1 MADENKKTSGLEG
14 SEAEAL
20 RLADALGQSEE
31 RLKQINAIATEAKDS
46 FSSMVEKISDSA
58 RSGGDFTNSIKNSA
72 SLVKGMQNDAKL
84 LAGFNK
90 DNLKTEKDH
99 AKLEKR
105 KATFKNKMV
114 ELDSQIKFLTEARV
128 NALANERD
136 AINSTLKDLT
146 AAKSQAEE
154 LADSFEEIAEANTKI
169 NKESK
174 FFDNMS
180 EFTSQIPGMSKM
192 FGEFGNAA
200 KAARE
205 AAAEGGNAFSAGA
218 AQLTGAFGKLAT
230 GFFVGTF
237 IKGLFEGD
245 QRVTDL
251 SRNLNISRGR
261 AAALNNEFNAIGAST
276 QGLVGED
283 IMKATTG
290 VADALGISAKL
301 SKETAVGF
309 ATATQKLGLS
319 VQEAN
324 ALNNISAATGTNL
337 KDFNNSL
344 IGQVKIQND
353 VQGSAI
359 RYQDVM
365 KDIAS
370 ASAATQL
377 TTANMPGGIAKAAYE
392 ARKLGLNFDTL
403 NNSAGGLLDF
413 ENSIAAEM
421 EAELLLGRNLNLDKA
436 RAAALAGDQATLAA
450 ELARELGSAEEFGK
464 LNVIQQEALAKAMG
478 MSREEVA
485 QTFINQKAMAA
496 FSDVEGQTLD
506 DKVRSEYKRISNME
520 EGAKKQAEMAKL
532 QKKTG
537 NSETLRQLKNQ
548 SAAEAQA
555 EAMKKMTEAVQKM
568 SYLLEPITEF
578 FQRISNSASEIFTFI
593 GKFGMKFQA
602 LGKTISK
609 SLVTP
614 MSKAFKGLKGFGKFL
629 GGGIFKSAGKVGV
642 KSLLKKIP
650 ILGALVGI
658 GLAYKRVKEGDY
670 FGAGAELLSGIVSI
684 FPGIGTAASVAI
696 DGGLAAYDM
705 GYMGDRQGHMDKM
718 NGVKTDTAEDFISR
732 PGQPIQKFRAD
743 DIIMGG
749 TKLTGNGDSSQ
760 VVNLLNELITV
771 VKKGGDVY
779 LDGSKVGSALALGA
793 KLSN

>member
-1 MADENKKTSGLEG
+1 MADDNKNEAGLAGTEK
-14 SEAEAL
+14 EAV

-46 FSSMVEKISDSA
+46 FSSMVEKISQSA
-58 RSGGDFTNSIKNSA
+58 RSSGDFTNSLKNSA

-105 KATFKNKMV
+105 KAAFKNKIV
-114 ELDSQIKFLTEARV
+114 ELDSQIKFLAEARV
-128 NALANERD
+128 NAAEDERQ
-136 AINSTLKDLT
+136 AINNTLKELT
-146 AAKSQAEE
+146 EAKSKAQE
-154 LADSFEEIAEANTKI
+154 LAESFQEIAEANTKI
-169 NKESK
+169 NKESQ

-180 EFTSQIPGMSKM
+180 DFTSQIPGMSKM

-205 AAAEGGNAFSAGA
+205 AASEGGNAFAAGA
-218 AQLTGAFGKLAT
+218 KQMTGAFGKLAM

-276 QGLVGED
+276 AGLVGED
-283 IMKATTG
+283 IMKATTS

-301 SKETAVGF
+301 SRQTAIGF
-309 ATATQKLGLS
+309 ATATEKLGLS
-319 VQEAN
+319 VLEAT

-337 KDFNNSL
+337 QDFNNSL
-344 IGQVKIQND
+344 IGRVKLQND
-353 VQGSAI
+353 AQGQAI

-365 KDIAS
+365 KDIAGT
-370 ASAATQL
+370 SAATQM
-377 TTANMPGGIAKAAYE
+377 TTSKFPGGLAKAAYE

-421 EAELLLGRNLNLDKA
+421 EAELLLGRDLNLDKA
-436 RAAALAGDQATLAA
+436 RAAALSGDQATLAA
-450 ELARELGSAEEFGK
+450 ELAKNLGSAAEFSD
-464 LNVIQQEALAKAMG
+464 LSVLQQESLAKALG

-496 FSDVEGQTLD
+496 FSDVEGATLD
-506 DKVRSEYKRISNME
+506 EKVRAEFKRVDGMA
-520 EGAKKQAEMAKL
+520 EGVEKQKEMAKL
-532 QKKTG
+532 QEKTG
-537 NSETLRQLKNQ
+537 NSEQLRQLKNQ

-555 EAMKKMTEAVQKM
+555 EAMKQMAESVQKL
-568 SYLLEPITEF
+568 SGLLEPITAF
-578 FQRISNSASEIFTFI
+578 FQKISSATAEIFGFI
-593 GKFGMKFQA
+593 GKMGSKFMA
-602 LGKTISK
+602 IGKVLGEF
-609 SLVTP
+609 LVKP
-614 MSKAFKGLKGFGKFL
+614 IGKAFKSFKGFGKFL
-629 GGGIFKSAGKVGV
+629 GGGIFKSAGKVGI

-650 ILGALVGI
+650 ILGALIGM
-658 GLAYKRVKEGDY
+658 GLAYKRYKEGDWL
-670 FGAGAELLSGIVSI
+670 GAGGELLSGLVSI
-684 FPGIGTAASVAI
+684 FPGIGTVASVAI
-696 DGGLAAYDM
+696 DGALAARDM
-705 GYMGDRQGHMDKM
+705 GYIGDRQGTLDDAKA
-718 NGVKTDTAEDFISR
+718 NKDTAADFISR

-749 TKLTGNGDSSQ
+749 TKLTGGNDNTQ
-760 VVNLLNELITV
+760 VTSLLKELLTAV
-771 VKKGGDVY
+771 QAGGDVIM
-779 LDGSKVGSALALGA
+779 DGNKVGSTLALGV

>member
-1 MADENKKTSGLEG
+1 MADENKKITGLG
-14 SEAEAL
+14 DSEAEAL

-128 NALANERD
+128 NATVEERD

-146 AAKSQAEE
+146 IAKDKAGE

-205 AAAEGGNAFSAGA
+205 AAAEGGNSFAAGA
-218 AQLTGAFGKLAT
+218 KQLTGAFGKLAT

-276 QGLVGED
+276 PGLVGED
-283 IMKATTG
+283 IMKATTS

-301 SKETAVGF
+301 SRETAIGF
-309 ATATQKLGLS
+309 ATATEKLGLS
-319 VQEAN
+319 VQEAT

-337 KDFNNSL
+337 QDFNNSL
-344 IGQVKIQND
+344 IGRVKLQND
-353 VQGSAI
+353 AQGQAI

-377 TTANMPGGIAKAAYE
+377 TTANMPGGLAKAAYE

-496 FSDVEGQTLD
+496 FSDVEGATLD
-506 DKVRSEYKRISNME
+506 EKARAEFKRVDAME
-520 EGAKKQAEMAKL
+520 EGIAKQTAMANL
-532 QKKTG
+532 QKNWG
-537 NSETLRQLKNQ
+537 NDETLRQLKNQ

-555 EAMKKMTEAVQKM
+555 EAMKQMAESVQKL
-568 SYLLEPITEF
+568 SGLLEPITAF
-578 FQRISNSASEIFTFI
+578 FQKISGATAVIFGFI
-593 GKFGMKFQA
+593 GKFGSKFMA
-602 LGKTISK
+602 IGKTVSEF
-609 SLVTP
+609 LVKP
-614 MSKAFKGLKGFGKFL
+614 MGKAFKGLKGFGKFL
-629 GGGIFKSAGKVGV
+629 GGGIFKSAGKMGI

-650 ILGALVGI
+650 ILGALIGM
-658 GLAYKRVKEGDY
+658 GLAYKRFKDGDY
-670 FGAGAELLSGIVSI
+670 IGAGAELLSGIVSI

-696 DGGLAAYDM
+696 DAGLAARDM
-705 GYMGDRQGHMDKM
+705 GYIGDRQGTLDAAKEK
-718 NGVKTDTAEDFISR
+718 GDTAADFISR

-749 TKLTGNGDSSQ
+749 TKLTGNKENTQ
-760 VVNLLNELITV
+760 VVSLLNELISV